1 MILLLNGWAKAK
13 LAAASITAAIKD
25 RATIFMPENTC
36 ALRRSQLQSVFLG
49 RRTTPDII
57 DGLAVGVC
65 GSLRFFRPLVSRKK
79 LFDLLENRFHLI
91 PPKRAH
97 RFGIRRLE
105 ENDDVISAHGPEF
118 LHDFHSH
125 FLRLGDRSFAAFNC
139 VLDVADSLIRKLN

>member
-79 LFDLLENRFHLI
+79 LFDLRENRFHLI
-91 PPKRAH
+91 PPKRAQ
-97 RFGIRRLE
+97 RL
-105 ENDDVISAHGPEF
+105 
-118 LHDFHSH
+118 
-125 FLRLGDRSFAAFNC
+125 AF
-139 VLDVADSLIRKLN
+139 DVAE